1 MPSRSAGATAT
12 VPASTPSNTC
22 GPSAS
27 ATRLRSWNMSESDLP
42 IDPAI
47 TIQAETSLVDPDAC
61 KFTVSRTVHP
71 GGPFFFDSKDRAS
84 GSPLVERLF
93 ALPGVSHVLVAE
105 TVVTVGKDP
114 SVAWSALK
122 SAIGAAIR
130 TQLLT
135 GVPAIF
141 EAPHNAGARGRT
153 DG

>member
-1 MPSRSAGATAT
+1 
-12 VPASTPSNTC
+12 
-22 GPSAS
+22 
-27 ATRLRSWNMSESDLP
+27 MSEVS
-42 IDPAI
+42 IDPTT
-47 TIQAETSLVDPDAC
+47 TIRAETSQADPDTC

-93 ALPGVSHVLVAE
+93 ALSGVSHVLVAE

-130 TQLLT
+130 TQLSQVCPRSSRLLAT
-135 GVPAIF
+135 QVR
-141 EAPHNAGARGRT
+141 GAEPTARLVRAFRNSWIAK
-153 DG
+153 